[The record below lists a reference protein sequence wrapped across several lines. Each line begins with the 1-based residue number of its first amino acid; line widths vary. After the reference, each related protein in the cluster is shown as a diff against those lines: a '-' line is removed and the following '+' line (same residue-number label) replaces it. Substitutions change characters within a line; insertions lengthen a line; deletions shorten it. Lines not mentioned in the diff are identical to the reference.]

1 MVFYCVSV
9 PKFMFSEATL
19 IKVRLTMVRIFTQQ
33 KFTIATQKGLGLM
46 LKVRFEF
53 NEHNLYKSDKQF

>member
-1 MVFYCVSV
+1 MVFYCISV
-9 PKFMFSEATL
+9 PKFMFSE
-19 IKVRLTMVRIFTQQ
+19 
-33 KFTIATQKGLGLM
+33 GLGLV